1 MSVLLIVAGTA
12 VTVAALWCLGWWL
25 AALCLGMDD
34 PADER
39 EAERRAGHW

>member
-12 VTVAALWCLGWWL
+12 VAIAALWCLGWWL

-34 PADER
+34 PAAVRELER
-39 EAERRAGHW
+39 KAGYR